1 MKYSLAERK
10 VVTKGEHWIAPGAS
24 VIGSVTLENNASVWF
39 NAVVRGD
46 NEQITIG
53 ENSQV
58 QDGAVLHA
66 NPAML
71 RLLGCELAKVGELA
85 FDAVV
90 AEEDRTGLQTNAQAC
105 LSPGASDPPAQ
116 TVTLCSRHGVQR
128 LVEWTSRRCSF
139 GGQDTVVVTC
149 QDLSDMQFV
158 QDSLQQL
165 SQMLH
170 QIIEGGPIPT
180 FVIGVD
186 HRVTHWNRACERL
199 TGVSAM
205 EMRGADGAWR
215 GFWREPRALMADLI
229 VDEAPEDLLRST
241 YADGDARQ
249 IEGGDGAWE
258 VEQFFPQLG
267 PEGRWVHFTAVP
279 LRDTAGRIIGAI
291 ETLLDVTE
299 RRQAEE
305 ALRQHRNELELRV
318 QERSAELRGTLH
330 QLEAFMAN
338 APVGVARTRG
348 ARIEHHNRKMAEILG
363 WTDDRPPQDTAELF
377 RSREDFEWL
386 RERSTPVLRTGQAWR
401 HEMWLRHRDGR
412 LLWVQLIAYPAD
424 VEHIESGAWWLVEDH
439 TEVRL
444 AQDELR
450 SNYDRL
456 KQTLRKLEDA
466 QNQLLQSEKMASIG
480 QLAAGVAHEINN
492 PIGFVSSNLHTLKG
506 YVGQLLALVGAYETA
521 QAQPG
526 AQAQAAVEQARD
538 AAEIDY
544 LREDL
549 PALMSESEDGLAR
562 VKKIVQD
569 LKDFSRLDQ
578 SEWQDADLNAG
589 LESTLNVV
597 RHEVKYKAEVRKL
610 LEPLPLV
617 RCLAAQLNQVFMNLI
632 VNASHAIQGRGVI
645 TLASGHQ
652 EGWVWIEVADTGCG
666 MTAEVQRRIFE
677 PFFTTKPV
685 GSGTGLGLSLSFSIV
700 QKHGGVILVHS
711 APGQGSAFRVW
722 VPVAGPGPDGKA
734 GTPPALPWVDWQATA
749 AQGGA

>member
-1 MKYSLAERK
+1 MASPPAVLAAYD
-10 VVTKGEHWIAPGAS
+10 VV
-24 VIGSVTLENNASVWF
+24 
-39 NAVVRGD
+39 AVPLLLHRSGV
-46 NEQITIG
+46 
-53 ENSQV
+53 
-58 QDGAVLHA
+58 VLHA

-71 RLLGCELAKVGELA
+71 RLLGCSLEEARGLDV
-85 FDAVV
+85 AVLV
-90 AEEDRTGLQTNAQAC
+90 IEEDRDALRDQVQAGLAPDA
-105 LSPGASDPPAQ
+105 PEPPAQ
-116 TVTLCSRHGVQR
+116 TFTLESRQGVR
-128 LVEWTSRRCSF
+128 RRVEWTSRACTIE
-139 GGQDTVVVTC
+139 GQRTLVVTC

-229 VDEAPEDLLRST
+229 VDEAPEALLRST

-412 LLWVQLIAYPAD
+412 QLWVQLIAYPAD
-424 VEHIESGAWWLVEDH
+424 VEHIESGAWWLLEDH

-526 AQAQAAVEQARD
+526 AQALAAVEQARH

-578 SEWQDADLNAG
+578 SEWQEADLNAG

-597 RHEVKYKAEVRKL
+597 RHEVKYKAEVRKF

-632 VNASHAIQGRGVI
+632 VNASHAIQGHGVI

-700 QKHGGVILVHS
+700 QKHGGVIQVHS
-711 APGQGSAFRVW
+711 ALGQGSAFRVW
-722 VPVAGPGPDGKA
+722 VPVAGPGTDGKA
-734 GTPPALPWVDWQATA
+734 ATPPALPWVDRQAAST
-749 AQGGA
+749 QGGA

>member
-1 MKYSLAERK
+1 MPDGSDATFLQPVADLTIYDA
-10 VVTKGEHWIAPGAS
+10 IAVP
-24 VIGSVTLENNASVWF
+24 VLLH
-39 NAVVRGD
+39 RGQ
-46 NEQITIG
+46 NL
-53 ENSQV
+53 
-58 QDGAVLHA
+58 LHA

-71 RLLGCELAKVGELA
+71 RLLGCELGEAAALA

-90 AEEDRTGLQTNAQAC
+90 AEEDRAALRSNALDC
-105 LSPGASDPPAQ
+105 LSPGATEPPAL

-128 LVEWTSRRCSF
+128 RVEWTSRRF
-139 GGQDTVVVTC
+139 AVGGQDTAVVTC

-165 SQMLH
+165 SQMLN
-170 QIIEGGPIPT
+170 QIVEGGPVAT

-186 HRVTHWNRACERL
+186 HRVIHWNRACEHL
-199 TGVSAM
+199 TGRDAG
-205 EMRGADGAWR
+205 EMRGSQETWR
-215 GFWREPRALMADLI
+215 AFFQTERPVLADLI
-229 VDEAPEDLLRST
+229 VDGAAEDVLRAA
-241 YADGDARQ
+241 YGGLGQPAVDAG
-249 IEGGDGAWE
+249 EGAWE
-258 VEQFFPQLG
+258 VEDFYPRLG
-267 PEGRWVHFTAVP
+267 SEGRWLYCTAVP
-279 LRDTAGRIIGAI
+279 LRDASGRIVGAI
-291 ETLLDVTE
+291 ETLQDVTQ

-305 ALRQHRNELELRV
+305 ELRRHRNELEQRV

-330 QLEAFMAN
+330 QLEAFMQN

-363 WTDDRPPQDTAELF
+363 WEDGRPPVDTAELF
-377 RSREDFEWL
+377 LSREDFESV

-401 HEMWLRHRDGR
+401 SEMWLRHRDGR
-412 LLWVQLIAYPAD
+412 QLWVQLIAYPAD
-424 VEHIESGAWWLVEDH
+424 VENVESGAWWLLEDH

-450 SNYDRL
+450 TNYDQL

-492 PIGFVSSNLHTLKG
+492 PIGFVSSNLHTLKS
-506 YVGQLLALVGAYETA
+506 YVDQLLGLIVAYEAADEQPGPDSRAAVA
-521 QAQPG
+521 QA
-526 AQAQAAVEQARD
+526 RN

-597 RHEVKYKAEVRKL
+597 RHEVKYKAEVRKQ

-632 VNASHAIQGRGVI
+632 VNASHAIQGHGVI
-645 TLASGHQ
+645 TLASGHRD
-652 EGWVWIEVADTGCG
+652 GWVWIEVADTGCG
-666 MTAEVQRRIFE
+666 MSPEVQRRIFE

-700 QKHGGVILVHS
+700 QKHGGVICVHS
-711 APGQGSAFRVW
+711 APGEGSTFRVW

-734 GTPPALPWVDWQATA
+734 GTPPELPWVDRRALPAEART
-749 AQGGA
+749 

>member
-1 MKYSLAERK
+1 MPDGTLGLVASPPAVLAAYD
-10 VVTKGEHWIAPGAS
+10 VV
-24 VIGSVTLENNASVWF
+24 
-39 NAVVRGD
+39 AVPLLLLHR
-46 NEQITIG
+46 
-53 ENSQV
+53 
-58 QDGAVLHA
+58 DGAVLHA

-71 RLLGCELAKVGELA
+71 RLLGCALEEARGLDV
-85 FDAVV
+85 AVLV
-90 AEEDRTGLQTNAQAC
+90 IEEDRDALRDQVQAGLAPDA
-105 LSPGASDPPAQ
+105 PEPPAQ
-116 TVTLCSRHGVQR
+116 TCTLESRQGVR
-128 LVEWTSRRCSF
+128 RRVEWTSRACTIE
-139 GGQDTVVVTC
+139 GQRTLVVTC

-578 SEWQDADLNAG
+578 SEWQEADLNAG

-632 VNASHAIQGRGVI
+632 VNASHAIQGHGVI

-666 MTAEVQRRIFE
+666 MTTEVQRRIFE

-700 QKHGGVILVHS
+700 QKHGGVIQVHS

-734 GTPPALPWVDWQATA
+734 GTPPALPWVDRQAAA
-749 AQGGA
+749 AQGVA